1 MGALE
6 WIVFGAGVPLFTY
19 LFLELHR
26 RLGLGPS
33 DDPTGSPERK
43 LQAHAVPMIGGPA
56 LFATG
61 VLYFLLARLF
71 GLGLADRGTVLLTAP
86 HVGAALVGA
95 FLVGL
100 FDDLREG
107 GLAAGPK
114 VLLQVVA
121 SLPLYSI
128 APGSEGFLLVLAG
141 VVAMNA
147 INTFDNAD
155 GAVTGLLAATFAPV
169 APSLALALAVFLPVN
184 LGRAPFG
191 ARPGAPE
198 RRPATAYLGDS
209 GSHLLGM
216 LLLFLPGAWVALWL
230 PLLDLAR
237 VSWQRKRAGQPP
249 WVGDR
254 RHLAHR
260 MEACGWPPW
269 LVALGQVVIAAP
281 ALFIGT
287 SGLLFENL
295 LATVLG
301 LGATLVLFAATVVAT
316 RTGGAGAEHS
326 SGAAPRR

>member
-6 WIVFGAGVPLFTY
+6 WIVFGAGVPLFTWV
-19 LFLELHR
+19 FLSLHR
-26 RLGLGPS
+26 KMGFGPA
-33 DDPTGSPERK
+33 DDPGDAPERK
-43 LQAHAVPMIGGPA
+43 LQAFAVPTIGGPV

-61 VLYFLLARLF
+61 VLYFLLARVF

-107 GLAAGPK
+107 GLPAGPK
-114 VLLQVVA
+114 VLLQVTA

-128 APGSEGFLLVLAG
+128 APGPEGFLLVIAG

-155 GAVTGLLAATFAPV
+155 GAVTGLLCATLAPV
-169 APSLALALAVFLPVN
+169 SPSLALGLLAFLPTN

-191 ARPGAPE
+191 ARPGSPE
-198 RRPATAYLGDS
+198 RLSAAAYLGDS
-209 GSHLLGM
+209 GSHMLGM
-216 LLLFLPGAWVALWL
+216 LLLFLPGAWVALYL
-230 PLLDLAR
+230 PLLDLGR
-237 VSWQRKRAGQPP
+237 VAWLRKRAGQPA
-249 WVGDR
+249 WIGDR

-269 LVALGQVVIAAP
+269 LVVVAQVAIAAP

-295 LATVLG
+295 AATAVG
-301 LGATLVLFAATVVAT
+301 LGATLVLFVAAVVAT
-316 RTGGAGAEHS
+316 RTGVAASERS
-326 SGAAPRR
+326 S

>member
-6 WIVFGAGVPLFTY
+6 WIVFGGGVPLFTW
-19 LFLELHR
+19 LLLRLHR
-26 RLGLGPS
+26 SLGFGPV
-33 DDPTGSPERK
+33 DDPAGAPERK
-43 LQAHAVPMIGGPA
+43 LQLESVPMIGGPA

-61 VLYFLLARLF
+61 VLYFVLARAF
-71 GLGLADRGTVLLTAP
+71 DLGLADRGTVLLTAP
-86 HVGAALVGA
+86 RVAGALVGA

-107 GLAAGPK
+107 GLPAAPK
-114 VLLQVVA
+114 VLLQVLA
-121 SLPLYSI
+121 ALPLHGI
-128 APGSEGFLLVLAG
+128 VPGIEGALLVLAG

-155 GAVTGLLAATFAPV
+155 GAVTGLLTVTFAPV
-169 APSLALALAVFLPVN
+169 APSLALGLAAFLPAN

-191 ARPGAPE
+191 ARPGASE
-198 RRPATAYLGDS
+198 RRPPAAYLGDS

-237 VSWQRKRAGQPP
+237 VAWLRKRAGQPA

-269 LVALGQVVIAAP
+269 LVVLAQVAIAGP
-281 ALFIGT
+281 ALFVGT
-287 SGLLFENL
+287 SGVLFEDSM
-295 LATVLG
+295 ATAVG
-301 LGATLVLFAATVVAT
+301 LGATLVLFVAAVVAT
-316 RTGGAGAEHS
+316 RTGVAVEERS
-326 SGAAPRR
+326 S